1 MKKQSLFARILI
13 PTLVILAVLPPVACL
28 IFRRAAE
35 QYAYAEAEKDLRALQ
50 ESVLPLMEQRFE
62 DNRTSGMQE
71 RVHGFLKSVSGTVRR
86 QQGRAKLLIYAP
98 GQRLI
103 YPNDE
108 QERSDAQA
116 VSALCAAYMQSER
129 FDEGTGVVRLSGDG
143 ENDLVSVY
151 RVPAQSQQIE
161 YLVTYCP
168 VSQIGT
174 WIDGASRMVLLIA
187 FGMMALVALV
197 LWFAAG
203 SVAKPLCR
211 LCKSAAAIGAGS
223 FDEITPSFSVREP
236 ESLRQSMNAMVIQLR
251 RADEV
256 QRDFFQNVS
265 HELRN
270 PLMSICGYAQGIE
283 QGVFPEPKQA
293 AHTILEES
301 DRLTRLV
308 SSLLTLS
315 RIESGQHTPTL
326 APLCVGACI
335 EDNLDRAAG
344 AALQKGIR
352 LTYAAPDRWL
362 YALGDEELFAQ
373 VAENLLSNAV
383 RYAHETVEV
392 SCAEKDGRIQV
403 TVADDGDGL
412 DEKDLPRIFERCYK
426 GKGGHFGIGLAI
438 ARSAAEQ
445 MHGTIS
451 AENRKG
457 GGACFTW
464 SLQKADEPQ
473 ELTDKADKR

>member
-13 PTLVILAVLPPVACL
+13 PTLLALAILPPAACL
-28 IFRRAAE
+28 IFRHAAE
-35 QYAYAEAEKDLRALQ
+35 QYAYTEAEQDLWALQ

-71 RVHGFLKSVSGTVRR
+71 RVRGFLKSVSGTVRR
-86 QQGRAKLLIYAP
+86 QQGRAKLLIYAS

-116 VSALCAAYMQSER
+116 VSALCVAYMQSER
-129 FDEGTGVVRLSGDG
+129 FDEDTDVVRLSGDG

-151 RVPAQSQQIE
+151 RVPTQSQQIE

-187 FGMMALVALV
+187 FGMMALIALV

-203 SVAKPLCR
+203 SVAKPLRR
-211 LCKSAAAIGAGS
+211 LCKSAAAIGAGG

-251 RADEV
+251 RADEI

-315 RIESGQHTPTL
+315 RIESGRHAPEL
-326 APLCVGACI
+326 APLCVGECL
-335 EDNLDRAAG
+335 EDSLDRAAG
-344 AALQKGIR
+344 AALQKGVQ
-352 LTYAAPDRWL
+352 LHETAPEKQL
-362 YALGDEELFAQ
+362 FALGDEELFAQ
-373 VAENLLSNAV
+373 VAENLLSNAI
-383 RYAHETVEV
+383 RYAHATVEV
-392 SCAEKDGRIQV
+392 ACTEKDGWIQV
-403 TVADDGDGL
+403 TVTDDGDGI

-426 GKGGHFGIGLAI
+426 GRGGHFGIGLAI

-445 MHGTIS
+445 MQGTLS
-451 AENRKG
+451 AVNREN
-457 GGACFTW
+457 GGACFIWT
-464 SLQKADEPQ
+464 LRK
-473 ELTDKADKR
+473 TNG

>member
-13 PTLVILAVLPPVACL
+13 PTLLALAILPPAACL
-28 IFRRAAE
+28 IFRHAAE
-35 QYAYAEAEKDLRALQ
+35 QYAYTEAEQDLWALQ

-71 RVHGFLKSVSGTVRR
+71 RVRGFLKSVSGTVRR

-98 GQRLI
+98 EQRLI

-116 VSALCAAYMQSER
+116 VSALCVAYMQSER
-129 FDEGTGVVRLSGDG
+129 FDEGTDVVRLSGDG

-151 RVPAQSQQIE
+151 RVPTQSQQIE

-187 FGMMALVALV
+187 FGMMALIALV

-203 SVAKPLCR
+203 SVAKPIRR
-211 LCKSAAAIGAGS
+211 LCKSAAAIGAGG

-236 ESLRQSMNAMVIQLR
+236 ESLRQSMNAMVIQLQ
-251 RADEV
+251 RADEI

-315 RIESGQHTPTL
+315 RIESGRHAPEL
-326 APLCVGACI
+326 APLCVGECL
-335 EDNLDRAAG
+335 EDSLDRAAG
-344 AALQKGIR
+344 AALQKGVQ
-352 LTYAAPDRWL
+352 LHETASEKQL
-362 YALGDEELFAQ
+362 FALGDEELFAQ
-373 VAENLLSNAV
+373 VAENLLSNAI
-383 RYAHETVEV
+383 RYAHATVEV
-392 SCAEKDGRIQV
+392 ACTEKDGWIQV
-403 TVADDGDGL
+403 TVTDDGDGI

-426 GKGGHFGIGLAI
+426 GRGGHFGIGLAI

-445 MHGTIS
+445 MQGTLS
-451 AENRKG
+451 AVNREN
-457 GGACFTW
+457 GGACFIWT
-464 SLQKADEPQ
+464 LRK
-473 ELTDKADKR
+473 TNG